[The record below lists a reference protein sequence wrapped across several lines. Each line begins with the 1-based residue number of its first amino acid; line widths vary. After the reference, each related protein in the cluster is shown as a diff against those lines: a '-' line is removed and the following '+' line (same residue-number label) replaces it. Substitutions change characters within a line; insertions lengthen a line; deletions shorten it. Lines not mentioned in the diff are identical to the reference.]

1 MARRKIQIKRIENI
15 TNRIITYAKR
25 RNGLFKMAQELTV
38 LYNAK
43 VSIIIISGNGR
54 LHEYISA
61 STTRKQILDLY
72 QKTKGIDLWSSHYE
86 RMEERLKELKVT
98 NRSLQKQIS
107 HRKGESLSNLSFD
120 ELLALD
126 REMEDALEALRTRK
140 MKCQVDT
147 CRKKLRFLEQTSEDL
162 RSGFNGALDDPHYG
176 VVDNGGVYDYGIPRA
191 FASGLHRN
199 QLALDTETKSLL
211 TTCSDYISE
220 FSVNQSNLDDQTES
234 AAHTSS

>member
-43 VSIIIISGNGR
+43 
-54 LHEYISA
+54 
-61 STTRKQILDLY
+61 
-72 QKTKGIDLWSSHYE
+72 

-126 REMEDALEALRTRK
+126 REMEDALEALRTR
-140 MKCQVDT
+140 
-147 CRKKLRFLEQTSEDL
+147 KLRFLEQTSEDL